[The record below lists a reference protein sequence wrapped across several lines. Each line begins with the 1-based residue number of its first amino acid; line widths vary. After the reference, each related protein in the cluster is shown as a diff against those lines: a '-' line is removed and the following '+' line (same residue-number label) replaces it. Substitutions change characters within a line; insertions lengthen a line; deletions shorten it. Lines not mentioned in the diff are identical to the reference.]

1 MTLKDIARLA
11 GVSPSTVSRVL
22 NQPESSAASAE
33 TRARIW
39 EIVRKSG
46 YTPNPNARALRMGAD
61 APKNRSLCCI
71 YARSDEML
79 NDPFFSRIARAMEQE
94 AFGRGYI
101 VRYSLSAKRLDSEAL
116 DTVSAY
122 PVDGAV
128 VLGRLTLPLL
138 RFLKN
143 HYRQVVV
150 TGLNPIDADYDQII
164 CSGYQAANTAMEHL
178 FSLGHQ
184 RIAYLGEVDRETRWQ
199 GYWDA
204 LSRRRLPVERAYIL
218 ETALS
223 ADGGYQAGL
232 RLAEMIGEVTA
243 AFCAN
248 DQTAIGA
255 LKALAERGVQ
265 VPEQLSVISID
276 DIEMARYVTPMLTT
290 VHIPAEEMGRQTA
303 RMLIERIEGV
313 RRLPVKVEVPFRLVK
328 RESCAGIRP
337 QKNSPARK
345 E

>member
-11 GVSPSTVSRVL
+11 GVAPSTVSRVL
-22 NQPESSAASAE
+22 SQPESSAASAE

-39 EIVRKSG
+39 EIVRANG
-46 YTPNPNARALRMGAD
+46 YTPNPNARALRIGAD

-79 NDPFFSRIARAMEQE
+79 GGPFFSRIAQAMEQE

-101 VRYSLSAKRLDSEAL
+101 LRYSLSAKRLDSEAM

-128 VLGRLTLPLL
+128 VLGRLTAPLM

-143 HYRQVVV
+143 HYKQVAV
-150 TGLNPIDADYDQII
+150 TGLNPVGADYDQII
-164 CSGYQAANTAMEHL
+164 CSGYQAARSAMEHL

-184 RIAYLGEVDRETRWQ
+184 QIAYLGEMDREARWQ

-204 LSRRRLPVERAYIL
+204 LSSRRLPIERAHIF
-218 ETALS
+218 ETSLS
-223 ADGGYQAGL
+223 ADGGYQAGVQ
-232 RLAEMIGEVTA
+232 LAKLTGKVTA

-255 LKALAERGVQ
+255 LKALTEQGVRIPAEM
-265 VPEQLSVISID
+265 SVIGID

-303 RMLIERIEGV
+303 RMLIERIEGI
-313 RRLPVKVEVPFRLVK
+313 RRLPMKVEMPFRLVK
-328 RESCAGIRP
+328 RESCAGVRI
-337 QKNSPARK
+337 
-345 E
+345 